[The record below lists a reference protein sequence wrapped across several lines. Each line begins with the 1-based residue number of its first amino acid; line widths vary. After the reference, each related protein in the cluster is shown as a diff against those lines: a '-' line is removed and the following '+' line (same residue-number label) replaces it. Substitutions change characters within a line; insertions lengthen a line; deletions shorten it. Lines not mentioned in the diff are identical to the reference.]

1 MQVGDIKEELA
12 GLGEHMEE
20 MRGVCRQ
27 LQSQL
32 KTFPD
37 CSETSFEAE
46 SDSLMDSWLDVSDPA
61 ADISAPPASRPALV
75 VTPVDIMWNFDDLA
89 GDRED

>member
-1 MQVGDIKEELA
+1 MSVQVGDIKEELA
-12 GLGEHMEE
+12 GLGEHMED
-20 MRGVCRQ
+20 MRGICRQ

-46 SDSLMDSWLDVSDPA
+46 ADSLMDSWLDVSDPA
-61 ADISAPPASRPALV
+61 ADISAPALA
-75 VTPVDIMWNFDDLA
+75 VTPVHTMLSPC
-89 GDRED
+89 R